1 MKRIFL
7 AIALFGLVSVSCN
20 NQEGQNDYSDVE
32 HDGRTDD
39 RVDSDPSLSPED
51 DMEPAQD
58 TLPEQDGTA
67 PESTPQQDMD
77 TTSVEQNET
86 Y

>member
-7 AIALFGLVSVSCN
+7 AFALFGFVAVGCN

-51 DMEPAQD
+51 DMEQDQD
-58 TLPEQDGTA
+58 TFPEQDGTA
-67 PESTPQQDMD
+67 PESTPRQDMD
-77 TTSVEQNET
+77 TTSQEQSDI